1 VREALQA
8 SQKKK
13 TNRHD
18 STLQGQTQGIHKLPG
33 KKTKKTSLCSHEKWH
48 LPKERLLRRQIWHLK
63 LFLPTEI

>member
-33 KKTKKTSLCSHEKWH
+33 KKPKKTSLCSHEKWH
-48 LPKERLLRRQIWHLK
+48 PPKERLLRRQIWHLK